1 MEDPFLTVP
10 QIASELGV
18 NEVTVRTWIR
28 KGWLPA
34 IRAGRTYR
42 VRRSELDRWLSM
54 RTARDDGAVPSPSLP
69 TGPGDLE
76 SEPLLAQVRLPS
88 NER

>member
-10 QIASELGV
+10 AIANELHV

-28 KGWLPA
+28 NGSLPA

-42 VRRSELDRWLSM
+42 VRRSALDRYVSM
-54 RTARDDGAVPSPSLP
+54 RTDGGEHAISPP
-69 TGPGDLE
+69 PIGPGDLE
-76 SEPLLAQVRLPS
+76 TEPLLAQVRLPS
-88 NER
+88 DER

>member
-10 QIASELGV
+10 AIANELQV

-28 KGWLPA
+28 KGSLPA

-42 VRRSELDRWLSM
+42 VRRSDLDRWVSM
-54 RTARDDGAVPSPSLP
+54 RTDGGDHEISPPP

-76 SEPLLAQVRLPS
+76 TEPLLAQVRLPS
-88 NER
+88 DER

>member
-10 QIASELGV
+10 RIASELGV

-28 KGWLPA
+28 KGSLPA

-42 VRRSELDRWLSM
+42 VRRSDLDRWVSM
-54 RTARDDGAVPSPSLP
+54 RTDGGDREPSPP
-69 TGPGDLE
+69 ATGPGDLE
-76 SEPLLAQVRLPS
+76 TQELLVQVRLPRD
-88 NER
+88 ER